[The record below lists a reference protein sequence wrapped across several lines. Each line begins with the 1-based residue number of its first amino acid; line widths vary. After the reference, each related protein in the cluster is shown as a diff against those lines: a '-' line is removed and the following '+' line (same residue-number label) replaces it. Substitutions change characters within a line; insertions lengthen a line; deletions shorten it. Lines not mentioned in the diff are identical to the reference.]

1 MKTYQ
6 FLIEQPELGLWAPV
20 LAGLLVGAMCAVLS
34 VFVVLKRMAFVG
46 QGVSH
51 AAFGGVGIVAIAGLT
66 ASTWAT
72 YGVVAGFC
80 ILSALLIARLSARG
94 GAATD
99 TAIGIVLVASMAAG
113 ALLLRLAATVRPGT
127 PVPNFESVLFGSALA
142 AGWADVIAAGVATA
156 VVLLSLWW
164 SWRGMVFWAFDEPS
178 AEAFGVNTDR
188 MRDLMLVL
196 NALAIVVAI
205 RLVGV
210 VLATALLIIPG
221 AIALLVTTRFDRVM
235 WASVAIALTAVMV
248 GFVAGFE
255 TDQPPGSM
263 IVLALAGA
271 YGIVRLFRSR
281 AMARPA
287 GA

>member
-1 MKTYQ
+1 MNTIDY
-6 FLIEQPELGLWAPV
+6 LILQPGLGFWAPV
-20 LAGLLVGAMCAVLS
+20 LAGLLVGVMCAVLS

-51 AAFGGVGIVAIAGLT
+51 AAFGGVGIVAIAGLAT
-66 ASTWAT
+66 STWAV
-72 YGVVAGFC
+72 YGVVGGFC
-80 ILSALLIARLSARG
+80 LLAALLIARLSARG

-113 ALLLRLAATVRPGT
+113 ALLLRLASVAHPRT
-127 PVPNFESVLFGSALA
+127 PIPSFESVLFGSALA
-142 AGWADVIAAGVATA
+142 AGWVDVVAAGVATA
-156 VVLLSLWW
+156 VVLLALWW

-235 WASVAIALTAVMV
+235 WASVAVALTAVAV

-281 AMARPA
+281 ALARPA
-287 GA
+287 GG